1 MAGLES
7 SLAAA
12 EVALI
17 SGLQFKLPGVA
28 DYVTSRSEVTFVPSG
43 NTFAPSGVRTLRVN
57 ASGNG
62 FANLS
67 TAVLEFTVTEG
78 NVGALKPLSA
88 NGSCFSVSLES
99 WRVGWNWSA

>member
-12 EVALI
+12 EVAPI

-62 FANLS
+62 FADLS

-78 NVGALKPLSA
+78 NVRGPEATECERKL
-88 NGSCFSVSLES
+88 FFQ
-99 WRVGWNWSA
+99 

>member
-12 EVALI
+12 EVAPI

-62 FANLS
+62 FADLS

-78 NVGALKPLSA
+78 NVWGPQA
-88 NGSCFSVSLES
+88 FE
-99 WRVGWNWSA
+99 R